1 MTSVLITGAAGFI
14 GSTLAAYFRQQGVTV
29 FADAEPGHP
38 GNTTTRWP
46 ISESSLLQVAAGS
59 TPDLIIHGAGSG
71 TVAKVASQPALEL
84 PASLGA
90 WLAVLQYARLHAPR
104 ARVVLLS
111 SAARYGNAPATPQR
125 EDETR
130 SPLSLY
136 GMTKA
141 HAEDLAGFY
150 AQVHGVR
157 CTAVRLFSVYGPG
170 LRKQL
175 LWDAML
181 KFRAGR
187 DDFFGTGREQRDWLH
202 VDDVCSFMS
211 ALGARSVGPDFE
223 VFNCGGQAASTS
235 EVLTLLAAQV
245 GARAPQFNGQK
256 RAGDPTCLVADCSK
270 AQRELGWRAQRAW
283 RDGVAEYAGWFSTQV
298 QP

>member
-1 MTSVLITGAAGFI
+1 MRSVLITGAAGFI

-71 TVAKVASQPALEL
+71 TVAKVASQPELEL

-141 HAEDLAGFY
+141 HAED
-150 AQVHGVR
+150 
-157 CTAVRLFSVYGPG
+157 CP
-170 LRKQL
+170 
-175 LWDAML
+175 W
-181 KFRAGR
+181 R
-187 DDFFGTGREQRDWLH
+187 DDIEVRPLSPPPLPAERIRVFPPGSWSSGGNMQI
-202 VDDVCSFMS
+202 VPVV
-211 ALGARSVGPDFE
+211 SVMP
-223 VFNCGGQAASTS
+223 
-235 EVLTLLAAQV
+235 
-245 GARAPQFNGQK
+245 
-256 RAGDPTCLVADCSK
+256 
-270 AQRELGWRAQRAW
+270 
-283 RDGVAEYAGWFSTQV
+283 
-298 QP
+298 